1 MTPLDIL
8 KVWGHFRP
16 CGEDRSRCVEG
27 DRWIF
32 PGLFAATTTRYFSRS
47 GRAICSCVFGDRTM
61 RIKRYTSGLFHPC
74 LWRSN
79 PDIYRGSRAIPGC
92 VCGDKTG
99 CFDGDFGIFPAMFVA
114 TETIFFKGSRATS
127 SCVCSKPK
135 KGIWYKP
142 NHDVWA
148 LCLNLIR
155 AWAKQMQSCNI
166 KKPTAWKL
174 FHCLQSITWWEVFER
189 SFSEKDLAV
198 MDLRVLPAKRA
209 ILGLNYYIE
218 DQPGLLWKK
227 LAYLSEWKLLKF
239 VWGSFKEFFETEC
252 WWWSIKS
259 GWRRGSWDVS
269 TL

>member
-32 PGLFAATTTRYFSRS
+32 PGLFAATKTRYFSRS
-47 GRAICSCVFGDRTM
+47 GRAICSCVFADRTVRIEGTPRDFSIRVCGDR
-61 RIKRYTSGLFHPC
+61 IQIFH
-74 LWRSN
+74 
-79 PDIYRGSRAIPGC
+79 RGSWAIPGC

-155 AWAKQMQSCNI
+155 A
-166 KKPTAWKL
+166 
-174 FHCLQSITWWEVFER
+174 
-189 SFSEKDLAV
+189 
-198 MDLRVLPAKRA
+198 
-209 ILGLNYYIE
+209 
-218 DQPGLLWKK
+218 
-227 LAYLSEWKLLKF
+227 
-239 VWGSFKEFFETEC
+239 
-252 WWWSIKS
+252 
-259 GWRRGSWDVS
+259 
-269 TL
+269 